1 MLKDVAVNSLM
12 KCIAMHCKGVVHFI
26 YTLSSKKAQG
36 DFPSGF
42 MDKYLYFFLS
52 TRLSLFHYL
61 CQLNNY
67 NYFLSPHLM
76 LGLWLMCK
84 KFIVF

>member
-26 YTLSSKKAQG
+26 YTLSSKKAQR
-36 DFPSGF
+36 DFPSGI

-52 TRLSLFHYL
+52 TRLSSFHYL

-67 NYFLSPHLM
+67 NYFLSSHLM

-84 KFIVF
+84 KYIVF